1 MQKTNEEEL
10 SLKDINH
17 APVRD
22 VVYEKAV
29 ASVIERVKNTSDF
42 SQESKDIIITALT
55 KQIRKKLIRLDNGT
69 IVRYRCPTCGHVYWI
84 KSMLSCE
91 HCGQLLIYGKED
103 EE

>member
-22 VVYEKAV
+22 VVYEKTV
-29 ASVIERVKNTSDF
+29 ASVIEQVKNISDF
-42 SQESKDIIITALT
+42 NQKTKDMIITALT
-55 KQIRKKLIRLDNGT
+55 KQIRKKLVRLDNGT
-69 IVRYRCPTCGHVYWI
+69 IVKYQCPTCGHVYWM

-103 EE
+103 NE